1 MSAWLLPENIADMLP
16 RETRVVEALR
26 RRALDLCARYG
37 YEQVQPP
44 LLEYLDSL
52 LTGAAGDARNEL
64 NLRTFKLV
72 DQLSGRTLGVRAD
85 MTPQVARIDAHLL
98 NRQGVTRLAYVGS
111 SLHTRASTLLGSREP
126 VQFGAEIYG
135 EAGLGADLEIL
146 DLLLATLQAAGV
158 NSLRVDLCHVGVLQA
173 LLAAAPSLLTVQ
185 TEILTALLAK
195 DKTALQALTASLQVT
210 QPALVEAICTLPDC
224 YGALYDPLAGTDS
237 ALARA
242 QARLPAVVQPA
253 LNQLAELAQVAQQTL
268 QARYPQ
274 VQFSIDL
281 ADLSGYSYHTGFSF
295 AVYTDGLPN
304 ALARGGRY
312 DAAFA
317 SFGRARP
324 ATGFSLELRE
334 LARVVVSNG
343 VALNTQAP
351 PVPAILA
358 PVVSGAAEAASLWQA
373 IQQLREQGEV
383 VIQQFSTPAADNTA
397 AVQPES
403 TEFIFDRQLVNHGTG
418 WIVQSLK

>member
-111 SLHTRASTLLGSREP
+111 LLHTRSSTLLGSREP
-126 VQFGAEIYG
+126 IQFGAEIYG

-158 NSLRVDLCHVGVLQA
+158 NSLRVDLCHVGVLPA
-173 LLAAAPSLLTVQ
+173 LLAAAPSLQAVQ

-195 DKTALQALTASLQVT
+195 DKTALQALTASLQAT
-210 QPALVEAICTLPDC
+210 QPAVAAAICALPDC
-224 YGALYDPLAGTDS
+224 YGALAGADS

-242 QARLPAVVQPA
+242 QARLPGEVQPA
-253 LNQLAELAQVAQQTL
+253 LAQLAELAQVAQQTL
-268 QARYPQ
+268 QARYSQ

-334 LARVVVSNG
+334 LARVV
-343 VALNTQAP
+343 ALNTQAP
-351 PVPAILA
+351 PVPTILA
-358 PVVSGAAEAASLWQA
+358 PAVSGVAEAASLWQA

-383 VIQQFSTPAADNTA
+383 VIQQFSMPAADNKTVA
-397 AVQPES
+397 QPES
-403 TEFIFDRQLVNHGTG
+403 TEFIFDRQLVNHGAG